1 MTQIVPFLTR
11 GAKQRPFRFVDLF
24 CGVGGFHHAL
34 QSLGGECVLA
44 CEVDDKCRDVYKK
57 AFPDM
62 PSEAFIRDIRDL
74 TRCGPGELASSRT
87 TAEIAALVPDH
98 DVLCGGF
105 PCQPFSKSGHQKGFR
120 DKTRG
125 TLFFD
130 IMEIVR
136 AKHPQFIILENVRN
150 LAGPRHRDEWQ
161 IILQSLRAEQYEI
174 SDAPVVLSPHLI
186 PPDFGGAPQV
196 RDRVFILAERR
207 PGNKKAAVSRPAQIG
222 RRFFRDWDPSRWRI
236 ADYLLADANI
246 KSVDDYRLS
255 EEEKTWVE
263 AWDWFVAN
271 IECDSLPGFPIWAH
285 AFNVRARVPSDA
297 PSWKRDFLV
306 KNAAFY
312 RQHKDF
318 IDRWLARRWG
328 PSGQT
333 VREFPASRQKFE
345 WQAKKLTA
353 SCRRRTLRDLV
364 LQFRPSGI
372 RVKSPTY
379 LPALVAITQ
388 TSIVGPAVAT
398 GIRDY
403 RRLTPAE
410 AAQLQGIP
418 YRSFRQAGVADRVA
432 YRQLGNAVNVG
443 VVQCAFL
450 ALTGDRY
457 VPNKLGTLMAVDDAR
472 RPLFRLLQAN

>member
-1 MTQIVPFLTR
+1 MDQIVRFVTR
-11 GAKQRPFRFVDLF
+11 GTRQRPFRFVDLF

-34 QSLGGECVLA
+34 KSLGGECVLA
-44 CEVDDKCRDVYKK
+44 CEIDDKCRDVYKK

-62 PSEAFIRDIRDL
+62 PCEAFIRDIRDL
-74 TRCGPGELASSRT
+74 TRCAPDELALSRT
-87 TAEIAALVPDH
+87 TAEIAELVPDH

-105 PCQPFSKSGHQKGFR
+105 PCQPFSKSGQQKGFR

-150 LAGPRHRDEWQ
+150 LVGPRHRNEWQ
-161 IILQSLRAEQYEI
+161 IILQSLRAEHYEI
-174 SDAPVVLSPHLI
+174 GDAPVVLSPHLI

-196 RDRVFILAERR
+196 RERVFILAERR
-207 PGNKKAAVSRPAQIG
+207 SGNKNVPAPQPVQMG
-222 RRFFRDWDPSRWRI
+222 RRFFADWDPNRWRI
-236 ADYLLADANI
+236 ADYLLTDADI
-246 KSVDDYRLS
+246 KGVEDYRLS
-255 EEEKTWVE
+255 NEEKTWVE
-263 AWDWFVAN
+263 AWDWFVSS
-271 IECDSLPGFPIWAH
+271 IPCKSLPGFPIWVH
-285 AFNVRARVPSDA
+285 AFKVRAHIPPDA

-312 RQHKDF
+312 RQNKDF
-318 IDRWLARRWG
+318 IDEWLARRWG
-328 PSGQT
+328 PSGQS
-333 VREFPASRQKFE
+333 VRDFPASRQKFE
-345 WQAKKLTA
+345 WQAKNLTE
-353 SCRRRTLRDLV
+353 SPTRRSLRNLV

-388 TSIVGPAVAT
+388 TSVVGPAVAN

-410 AAQLQGIP
+410 AAQLQRIP
-418 YRSFRQAGVADRVA
+418 YKSFRQAGVPDRVA

-457 VPNKLGTLMAVDDAR
+457 VPNKLRTLMTSEDAR
-472 RPLFRLLQAN
+472 RPLFRLLQAY